1 MLFTFTKD
9 EMLVSKKFVGN
20 DRRAKGHFYCT
31 TSHLPP
37 LAGPIRRKRPSLRKV
52 AIIRSTVLVVTPR
65 ASASCDTVCKGS
77 DCRNTSIF
85 SDMAVGDAGFFSD
98 MVVGDA
104 GFFSDFFLSNRGFLW
119 MTALKR
125 QPSWSSTK
133 SIFGQLRKTRVM
145 PEPRP

>member
-9 EMLVSKKFVGN
+9 ETLVSKKFVGN

-65 ASASCDTVCKGS
+65 AFASCDTVCKGS
-77 DCRNTSIF
+77 DCRNASIF
-85 SDMAVGDAGFFSD
+85 SDMAVEDAGFFP
-98 MVVGDA
+98 
-104 GFFSDFFLSNRGFLW
+104 SNRGLLW
-119 MTALKR
+119 MIALKR

-133 SIFGQLRKTRVM
+133 SIFDQLRKTRVM